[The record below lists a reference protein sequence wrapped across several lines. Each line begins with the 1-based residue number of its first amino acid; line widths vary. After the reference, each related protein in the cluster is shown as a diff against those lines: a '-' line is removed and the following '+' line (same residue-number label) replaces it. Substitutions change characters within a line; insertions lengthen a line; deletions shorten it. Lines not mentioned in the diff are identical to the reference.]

1 MSQETPRAFFSYSR
15 EDTAF
20 VMQLAKDLRA
30 AGANVWLDQLDIHVG
45 DRWDASVEEALHK
58 CPRVILV
65 VSPGSVASNNVMDE
79 VSFAIDEQKTVI
91 PVLYRDCKIPFRLRR
106 LQYLDARSD
115 YQGAVRGLLRLLGVE
130 QGHATSQPMLM
141 LDEGMFDKGPVE
153 EAKEKGS
160 GKGGAATAQAV
171 APAVAPPRREPEQ
184 RAPAAPPAAAAKVAP
199 AGRGQTK
206 NLAIG
211 GGAAL
216 ALGAVIWLVASVT
229 SHHDSQPAAQAQ
241 AAPST
246 QVSAASQ
253 TAAAVPASTP
263 DSAPSAS
270 APAASPAAGAP
281 ARPVAAGSAPVSHV
295 AKTAAPATES
305 HPVVSQ
311 PAPPSPTPVES
322 APPPATKA
330 SAAAPSISLPAV
342 FTFKTR
348 SKLHSY
354 TPLRVLGS
362 GSDRLTLNT
371 DGSFALKQGKQTLN
385 GNFTLSGTR
394 LVLNAPN
401 RTWTNTIDGN
411 TMVDEDGST
420 WVRQK

>member
-20 VMQLAKDLRA
+20 VLQLAKDLRA

-45 DRWDASVEEALHK
+45 DRWDASVEDALHK
-58 CPRVILV
+58 CPSVILV

-79 VSFAIDEQKTVI
+79 VSFAIDEHKTVI

-115 YQGAVRGLLRLLGVE
+115 YQGALRGLLRLLGVE

-141 LDEGMFDKGPVE
+141 LDEGMFDKAPVE
-153 EAKEKGS
+153 EAKEKGPRQ
-160 GKGGAATAQAV
+160 GGAATAQAV
-171 APAVAPPRREPEQ
+171 APALAPPRREAEQ
-184 RAPAAPPAAAAKVAP
+184 RAASAPPAAAAKAP

-216 ALGAVIWLVASVT
+216 ALGAVIWLVASVS
-229 SHHDSQPAAQAQ
+229 SHHDSLPAPQAQ
-241 AAPST
+241 TTPST
-246 QVSAASQ
+246 QTSAA
-253 TAAAVPASTP
+253 VPPASTP
-263 DSAPSAS
+263 DSAPPPA
-270 APAASPAAGAP
+270 AASPSRAVPAA
-281 ARPVAAGSAPVSHV
+281 SAPVSHV
-295 AKTAAPATES
+295 AKPAAPAMES

-322 APPPATKA
+322 APPPVTKAPSPETKA